1 MRKKRIV
8 GEERDC
14 VWILYIYTKRLF
26 ILQSAAEKTDRES
39 EAPQET
45 DMLR

>member
-1 MRKKRIV
+1 MRKKRIA

-26 ILQSAAEKTDRES
+26 ILQSAAEKTDRER
-39 EAPQET
+39 ARLPKRLT
-45 DMLR
+45 C